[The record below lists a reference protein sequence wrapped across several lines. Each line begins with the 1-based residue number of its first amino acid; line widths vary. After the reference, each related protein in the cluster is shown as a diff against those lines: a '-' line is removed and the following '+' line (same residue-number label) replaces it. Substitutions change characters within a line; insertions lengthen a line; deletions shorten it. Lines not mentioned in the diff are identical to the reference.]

1 MSPIV
6 VPIAKPGHR
15 LRQVCST
22 SPSQF
27 CGQSLLTLWPPRGGM
42 PNCGGWTSTYWKGN
56 DFTVT
61 RFKRHLLCDKH
72 WGTVIRRERL
82 GSRRHEKLNACMKGI
97 KNIVSV
103 SHLKFQLLYKSFFW
117 KLHYNVYFI
126 KLDEAK
132 EYIMMKK
139 ILKKRVTWVI

>member
-1 MSPIV
+1 MTSLWH
-6 VPIAKPGHR
+6 G
-15 LRQVCST
+15 LRDT
-22 SPSQF
+22 YYA
-27 CGQSLLTLWPPRGGM
+27 
-42 PNCGGWTSTYWKGN
+42 TSTEAQ
-56 DFTVT
+56 
-61 RFKRHLLCDKH
+61 LLEGKDLEVE
-72 WGTVIRRERL
+72 G
-82 GSRRHEKLNACMKGI
+82 MKSWMHAWRVL